1 MTTKR
6 KLYAI
11 ALIIGGIVLYI
22 SPRLANVPE
31 ASMLAG
37 AASFLCI
44 LFAMMLFLKK
54 E

>member
-11 ALIIGGIVLYI
+11 ALIIAGIILYAL
-22 SPRLANVPE
+22 PRLTGVYE

-37 AASFLCI
+37 AASFLCM
-44 LFAMMLFLKK
+44 LFAMMLFLK

>member
-6 KLYAI
+6 KLYII
-11 ALIIGGIVLYI
+11 ALILVGFVLYLL
-22 SPRLANVPE
+22 PRLVNVPE

-37 AASFLCI
+37 AASFLCM
-44 LFAMMLFLKK
+44 LFAMMLFLK